1 MKDWFSIIMGNAT
14 WAFLF
19 LSSWAPSQTRAAL
32 CSSLPQ
38 ETLNIWRP
46 SNLGDTQCIFCFW
59 ISSDWIFSLRVVS
72 FLDSTCTFRGWS
84 FLGLQWVLR
93 VYLGL
98 GNFCPRY
105 QLPKIS
111 ICPRYQFLIH
121 SQMIGLWKQRTWN
134 LFAISSPRN
143 TSLNFYFSL
152 QS

>member
-111 ICPRYQFLIH
+111 IAQDI
-121 SQMIGLWKQRTWN
+121 N
-134 LFAISSPRN
+134 LPKIPISYPFTDDWSVKTKN
-143 TSLNFYFSL
+143 LKSLCHFFPQKY
-152 QS
+152 